1 MIPPNFY
8 KIIKD
13 FVTDLFGT
21 FPELKNNAILS
32 AIESKST
39 DEAVVEYATV
49 YDFVLKSIPAY
60 FMNILHENDDMFKED
75 CLLLPDVNFKLL
87 WNEEISDKTKTILWK
102 YLKLILFVVM
112 GQVNPDQNIST
123 MFQDATVQTKMKDA
137 IDDIKTFFENKGG
150 DAPDTSDFQNTLES
164 MMSGKIG
171 SLAKE
176 IAEGTIGSEP
186 QEEMLKNMLNNP
198 TKMFDLMNNVG
209 DTISNK
215 IKSGQLKE
223 SELLEEASE
232 MMKHMKDMPG
242 MKQFEQMFKQFGN
255 MNVKATQGNL
265 DQKIKKAKTKERLRA
280 KLDKRAEEK
289 K

>member
-1 MIPPNFY
+1 
-8 KIIKD
+8 
-13 FVTDLFGT
+13 
-21 FPELKNNAILS
+21 
-32 AIESKST
+32 
-39 DEAVVEYATV
+39 
-49 YDFVLKSIPAY
+49 
-60 FMNILHENDDMFKED
+60 
-75 CLLLPDVNFKLL
+75 
-87 WNEEISDKTKTILWK
+87 
-102 YLKLILFVVM
+102 
-112 GQVNPDQNIST
+112 
-123 MFQDATVQTKMKDA
+123 
-137 IDDIKTFFENKGG
+137 
-150 DAPDTSDFQNTLES
+150 

>member
-1 MIPPNFY
+1 MYTIMIPPNFY

-150 DAPDTSDFQNTLES
+150 MHRIRP
-164 MMSGKIG
+164 
-171 SLAKE
+171 
-176 IAEGTIGSEP
+176 
-186 QEEMLKNMLNNP
+186 
-198 TKMFDLMNNVG
+198 
-209 DTISNK
+209 IS
-215 IKSGQLKE
+215 
-223 SELLEEASE
+223 
-232 MMKHMKDMPG
+232 
-242 MKQFEQMFKQFGN
+242 
-255 MNVKATQGNL
+255 
-265 DQKIKKAKTKERLRA
+265 KTR
-280 KLDKRAEEK
+280 
-289 K
+289 